1 MSVEARSWD
10 LLSDICAARGEVP
23 AGIRQAVTPPAG
35 IYAAPPSPAGTVPS
49 FILHIKIIKQVGV
62 VHIPDFDHILQS
74 YNAADTAL
82 HTGKFLYRIIVFDE
96 NKGNGNSAHCCHR
109 QISQLRID
117 METILQDKQNHDP

>member
-1 MSVEARSWD
+1 MP
-10 LLSDICAARGEVP
+10 LLLLLLVQFP
-23 AGIRQAVTPPAG
+23 AFSKFPCTF
-35 IYAAPPSPAGTVPS
+35 Y

-109 QISQLRID
+109 QISQLRIH